1 MTVHSIPQ
9 PAQAILDRVG
19 PVFLTLL
26 HPEDISIG
34 GGSALA
40 ARWGHRRSTDIDIT
54 IPGPVFGEAKDRLLT
69 VLATASIGQ
78 IRHGRGWLNGLCPE
92 GEFSIA
98 TTEPLLPQVGPQ
110 DHESRFNMILEP
122 VAEILG
128 RKLLL
133 RMYTNGEF
141 VARDL
146 YDICTAG
153 ERHPA
158 ALNRAVSLL
167 TADMREELFDELS
180 GLGPDAARMG
190 RDLTEVHRPGW
201 LADLGQRA
209 AALVGPDTAPE
220 LRHGVEDTRRRTA
233 EPVPGAEETPDDD
246 MSYGM

>member
-9 PAQAILDRVG
+9 PALAILDRVG
-19 PVFLTLL
+19 PAFLTLL
-26 HPEDISIG
+26 NRDDISIG

-54 IPGPVFGEAKDRLLT
+54 IPAPVFSETKDRLLT
-69 VLATASIGQ
+69 LLTVAPISQ

-98 TTEPLLPQVGPQ
+98 TTEPLLPPVGPQ
-110 DHESRFNMILEP
+110 DRESRFNLVLEP

-133 RMYTNGEF
+133 RMYGNGEF

-167 TADMREELFDELS
+167 TADMREELIDELS
-180 GLGPDAARMG
+180 GLGPGAAKMG

-201 LADLGQRA
+201 LADLGQRT
-209 AALVGPDTAPE
+209 AALVGPEAAPE
-220 LRHGVEDTRRRTA
+220 LRPGVEDAGRRGA
-233 EPVPGAEETPDDD
+233 ESVPGAEDSPDDD
-246 MSYGM
+246 MSFGM

>member
-9 PAQAILDRVG
+9 PALAILDRVG
-19 PVFLTLL
+19 PSFLTLL
-26 HPEDISIG
+26 RRDDISVG

-40 ARWGHRRSTDIDIT
+40 ARWDHRRSTDIAIT
-54 IPGPVFGEAKDRLLT
+54 IPAPVFSEAKDRLLDL
-69 VLATASIGQ
+69 LAAAPFGQ

-92 GEFSIA
+92 GEFSFVTA
-98 TTEPLLPQVGPQ
+98 EPLLCPVGSQ
-110 DHESRFNMILEP
+110 DRESRFNMVLEP

-133 RMYTNGEF
+133 RMYGNGEF

-158 ALNRAVSLL
+158 ALNRALSLL
-167 TADMREELFDELS
+167 TADMRRELFSELS
-180 GLGPDAARMG
+180 GRGPDAARMG

-209 AALVGPDTAPE
+209 AALIGPDVAPE
-220 LRHGVEDTRRRTA
+220 FRAGVEDSVRHTA
-233 EPVPGAEETPDDD
+233 KPVPGSEDSPDDD
-246 MSYGM
+246 MSFGM